1 MPAKRGGDKVG
12 KKRTAVISVAALS
25 IVCGL
30 IVWHAVHWHLSGMY
44 LEMLNWLGTG
54 RGIVTVLYNLG
65 LMLALGVSLGFLMDR
80 VSGLINSK
88 TSQTKNPDDEP
99 ETGEGR

>member
-30 IVWHAVHWHLSGMY
+30 IIGHAVYWHLSGMY
-44 LEMLNWLGTG
+44 LEMFDWLGTG
-54 RGIVTVLYNLG
+54 RGVITVLYNLA
-65 LMLALGVSLGFLMDR
+65 LMLVLGVSLGFLMDR
-80 VSGLINSK
+80 VTGLINRAG
-88 TSQTKNPDDEP
+88 QTKNLDDEP
-99 ETGEGR
+99 GTGEGQ

>member
-1 MPAKRGGDKVG
+1 VG

-30 IVWHAVHWHLSGMY
+30 IIGHAVYWHLSGMY
-44 LEMLNWLGTG
+44 LEMFDWLGTG
-54 RGIVTVLYNLG
+54 RGVITVLYNLA

-80 VSGLINSK
+80 VTGLMGSENR
-88 TSQTKNPDDEP
+88 QTKNLGDEP
-99 ETGEGR
+99 GTGEGQ